1 MDKKNH
7 DMGLADPEKS
17 KKEIPSDE
25 YRQLKKALTL
35 KENIIE
41 ASSHPILIIDH
52 LMHIRDINNAFLK
65 MWGYD
70 KKEDLLGKHI
80 KAFLN
85 EPNEANSLTDQ
96 LQTHDSWTGE
106 MIGRK
111 KDGTSMDIQA
121 SFNKIKGEKGDPTF
135 ICGSLIDITE
145 NKHFKTRLQ
154 QAQKME
160 AIGALAG
167 GIAHDFNNLLY
178 PIIGYTELSM
188 VNMHHPKKVQH
199 YLNGILEASN
209 RAKDL
214 VQQIL
219 TYSRHKDEEM
229 RPVKL
234 QSIIKEV
241 VRLLRSSIPSFI
253 EIRQDLDPVC
263 GHILASP
270 IQIHQ
275 IIMNLCANA
284 YHAMLEKGGLLEVIL
299 QEKEVVPQSLES
311 IPGLPSG
318 LYVEL
323 IVKDTGCGMD
333 QEVVEKIFNP
343 YFTTKGPDEGTG
355 MGLAVVYGIVERY
368 GGTIHVESE
377 VDKGTTFHIYLP
389 RFTMSN
395 EEPEIISPQPIQ
407 KGDEHILLVDDE
419 WPILYMMQQ
428 VLQQLGYSVTQKDN
442 GPGSLEAFQA
452 NPDDFDL
459 VITDFAMPQM
469 NGLELTSKLLEVRA
483 NIPIILCTGF
493 GESINREEA
502 RAKGICEYVLKPVIT
517 AELAGTIRKVLAKKA
532 PDSLPSSATQLEQ
545 TIPPPKPCQE

>member
-1 MDKKNH
+1 LLTN
-7 DMGLADPEKS
+7 PENA
-17 KKEIPSDE
+17 KEEILSEE
-25 YRQLKKALTL
+25 YCQLKEALIL
-35 KENIIE
+35 KEKIIE
-41 ASSHPILIIDH
+41 ALSHPILIIDRF
-52 LMHIRDINNAFLK
+52 MNIRDANNAFLK

-70 KKEDLLGKHI
+70 KKEDILGNHI

-85 EPNEANSLTDQ
+85 EPNEVESLTDQ
-96 LQTHDSWTGE
+96 LQIQDSWTGE

-111 KDGTSMDIQA
+111 RDGASMDVQA
-121 SFNKIKGEKGDPTF
+121 SFNGIKDQKGAPTF
-135 ICGSLIDITE
+135 FCGSIIDITE
-145 NKHFKTRLQ
+145 NKHIKTRLQ

-188 VNMHHPKKVQH
+188 VNIHDPNKVQH
-199 YLNGILEASN
+199 YLNGIMEASN

-234 QSIIKEV
+234 QSIIKEA

-253 EIRQDLDPVC
+253 EIRQDLDPIC

-275 IIMNLCANA
+275 IIMNLYANA
-284 YHAMLEKGGLLEVIL
+284 YHAMLEKGGLLEVTL
-299 QEKEVVPQSLES
+299 REKEGDPQSLES
-311 IPGLPSG
+311 NPGLPSG

-333 QEVVEKIFNP
+333 KTVIEKIFNP
-343 YFTTKGPDEGTG
+343 YFTTKGPEKGTG
-355 MGLAVVYGIVERY
+355 MGLAVVHGIVERY

-377 VDKGTTFHIYLP
+377 VGKGTTFHIYLP
-389 RFTMSN
+389 RITTSS
-395 EEPEIISPQPIQ
+395 EDPEMISPQPIQ

-428 VLQQLGYSVTQKDN
+428 VLQQLGYSVTKKDN

-469 NGLELTSKLLEVRA
+469 DVLELTSKLLEIRP

-493 GESINREEA
+493 SESINREEA

-517 AELAGTIRKVLAKKA
+517 AELAGTIRKVLAKKGLG
-532 PDSLPSSATQLEQ
+532 SLPHPANRLGQ
-545 TIPPPKPCQE
+545 TVPPPKPCQE